1 MQSLNILM
9 TVIQIAIMMNVVSRL
24 THIKGFT
31 ECTESELNRMTDKI
45 LNGIVFCGF
54 TILTSLLACLVVYK
68 FNSIY
73 GLIPQ
78 FFFTAAIVFIWVVR
92 IKEVTKFE
100 MLLLKRKVERAG
112 KERAV
117 SRLHGESYEK

>member
-1 MQSLNILM
+1 M
-9 TVIQIAIMMNVVSRL
+9 TVIQIAIIMNVVSRL
-24 THIKGFT
+24 TRIKGFT

-68 FNSIY
+68 FNSKFGVY
-73 GLIPQ
+73 AQ
-78 FFFTAAIVFIWVVR
+78 FVFTAAIVFIWVMR

-100 MLLLKRKVERAG
+100 MQLLKRRVEREG
-112 KERAV
+112 RAKAV
-117 SRLHGESYEK
+117 ARLRGLDH